1 MELFFFKFCSLFSG
15 KRKGRGGRRG
25 LQTPSDVPSD
35 SPKRKDLRIEFQ
47 GHLSHASPPITRFF
61 HPQSNEQIA
70 SNIEKLADVLDNSEQ
85 VASTLINSEAPAS
98 EDVAPANTV
107 QTITENLEDTSDKGA
122 DEGNVFNNH
131 LGYNP
136 TYLSVS

>member
-1 MELFFFKFCSLFSG
+1 M
-15 KRKGRGGRRG
+15 
-25 LQTPSDVPSD
+25 
-35 SPKRKDLRIEFQ
+35 
-47 GHLSHASPPITRFF
+47 
-61 HPQSNEQIA
+61 
-70 SNIEKLADVLDNSEQ
+70 LDNSEQ

-136 TYLSVS
+136 TYLSVSWLIFFDAGHTTSEDSAENETLEELRPQSPATPHKIVLDAVEPSLTSPSNALSQLSLINGALKKTTKSRRK